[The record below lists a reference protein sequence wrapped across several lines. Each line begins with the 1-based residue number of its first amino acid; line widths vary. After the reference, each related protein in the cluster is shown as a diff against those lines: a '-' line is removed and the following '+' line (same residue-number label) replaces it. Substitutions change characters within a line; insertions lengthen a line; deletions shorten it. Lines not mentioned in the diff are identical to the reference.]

1 MNDIESKIGIAMAAV
16 LAMAEARGDEA
27 PLMLPEIVVTATP
40 TDLGYQAYDAAV
52 AKIDIPIFDL
62 PISIQVVPR
71 EVLDDQQVIQLEDA
85 LKNVSGVYQAFNN
98 GFGEPD
104 YGLRG
109 FRQFF
114 VYEDGFRVPGFGSQE
129 TAHLE
134 RVEVLKGPAAALYGR
149 IEPGGLIHQVT
160 KRPRATA
167 SYALRQ
173 QLGSFDLY
181 RTTLDATG
189 PLTKDGTLCYRLNI
203 ANENADSFRDF
214 VDREGLFVSPVVTW
228 NIGAHTQ
235 ASVDYQYRFR
245 DIASDRGIPIVN
257 GRPAPVAISR
267 YYEEPGISA
276 VETESHRAGFM
287 WSHAFNDHWV
297 LRHRFKLDRDRLDG
311 QRIEPGRV
319 IDGRTLTRTAR
330 DRTQDTETFFTTLDL
345 TGEFTTGPFE
355 HRVLTGLDYYDTET
369 ILGGGAIVPYADIDL
384 FEPVYSGVRPVFP
397 TVPDATRRQDWF
409 GLYFQDQIDLLENLH
424 VLGGG
429 RYDWASIE
437 EPQSVTDPAGS
448 AEDRAFS
455 PRVGLVYQPASWLG
469 FYGSYTESFGA
480 FAQFARSRTGEPF
493 GPETA
498 TQYEAG
504 LKADLLD
511 GSLTATL
518 AFYHLTKQDILTP
531 DPVDPDFSVQI
542 GAARSRGIELDVSGE
557 FSPALKLIASLAYTD
572 TEITKS
578 NLGDQGNP
586 LAAVPE
592 WSGSLWAVHT
602 PQEGPLRGLRLG
614 AGIFAEDARPGDNA
628 GTFEL
633 PGYVRVDLLAGY
645 EWTIGSTR
653 LTAQINVE
661 NAFDQEY
668 FKSPILTGAVPGAP
682 RTFLGSIR
690 IEF

>member
-1 MNDIESKIGIAMAAV
+1 MNYIESKVGVALAAL
-16 LAMAEARGDEA
+16 LAMTEARGDEA
-27 PLMLPEIVVTATP
+27 TVTLPEIVVTATP
-40 TDLGYQAYDAAV
+40 TDVGYQAYDAAV

-62 PISIQVVPR
+62 PVSIQVVPR
-71 EVLDDQQVIQLEDA
+71 EVLDDQQVIRLEDA

-98 GFGEPD
+98 GFGETD

-114 VYEDGFRVPGFGSQE
+114 VYEDGFRVPGMGSQE

-149 IEPGGLIHQVT
+149 IEPGGLIDQVT
-160 KRPRATA
+160 KKPLATPA
-167 SYALRQ
+167 YALRQ
-173 QLGSFDLY
+173 QFGSFDLY

-189 PLTKDGTLCYRLNI
+189 PLTKDDTLRYRLNI
-203 ANENADSFRDF
+203 AHENADSFRDF

-228 NIGAHTQ
+228 NLGAHTQ

-245 DIASDRGIPIVN
+245 DNPSDRGVPIVN
-257 GRPAPVAISR
+257 GRPAPVPISR

-287 WSHAFNDHWV
+287 WSHAFSDHWV
-297 LRHRFKLDRDRLDG
+297 LRHRFKADRDQLDG

-330 DRTQDTETFFTTLDL
+330 DRTQDTETYFTVLDL
-345 TGEFTTGPFE
+345 TGQFTTAGFN
-355 HRVLTGLDYYDTET
+355 HRVLGGLDYYDTET
-369 ILGGGAIVPYADIDL
+369 MLGGGSIIPYADIDL

-397 TVPDATRRQDWF
+397 AVPEFTRRQDWF
-409 GLYFQDQIDLLENLH
+409 GLYFQDQIELLENLQ

-429 RYDWASIE
+429 RFDWAGSE
-437 EPQSVTDPAGS
+437 ESQSVTGPAQS

-455 PRVGLVYQPASWLG
+455 PRVGLVYQPTTWLG
-469 FYGSYTESFGA
+469 LYGSYAESFGA
-480 FAQFARSRTGEPF
+480 MAQFGRSRTGEAF

-504 LKADLLD
+504 LKADVLD

-531 DPVDPDFSVQI
+531 DPVEPEFSVQI
-542 GAARSRGIELDVSGE
+542 GAARSRGIELDVSG
-557 FSPALKLIASLAYTD
+557 ALSAALALIASLAYTD

-578 NLGDQGNP
+578 NLGDEGNP

-602 PQEGPLRGLRLG
+602 HQEGPLRGLRLG

-633 PGYVRVDLLAGY
+633 PGYVRMDLLAAY

-653 LTAQINVE
+653 LTAQLNVE
-661 NAFDQEY
+661 NALDKEY
-668 FKSPILTGAVPGAP
+668 FKSPILISAVPGAP
-682 RTFLGSIR
+682 RTFVSSIR

>member
-1 MNDIESKIGIAMAAV
+1 M
-16 LAMAEARGDEA
+16 R
-27 PLMLPEIVVTATP
+27 
-40 TDLGYQAYDAAV
+40 
-52 AKIDIPIFDL
+52 
-62 PISIQVVPR
+62 
-71 EVLDDQQVIQLEDA
+71 LEDA

-109 FRQFF
+109 FRQFV
-114 VYEDGFRVPGFGSQE
+114 VYEDGFRVPGLGSQE

-173 QLGSFDLY
+173 QFGSFDLY
-181 RTTLDATG
+181 RTTLDASG
-189 PLTKDGTLCYRLNI
+189 SLTKDGTLRYRLNI
-203 ANENADSFRDF
+203 AHENADSFRDF

-245 DIASDRGIPIVN
+245 DNASDRGIPIVN

-276 VETESHRAGFM
+276 VETETHRAGFL
-287 WSHAFNDHWV
+287 WSHAFDDHWV
-297 LRHRFKLDRDRLDG
+297 LRHRFKADRNRLDG
-311 QRIEPGRV
+311 QRIEPGEV
-319 IDGRTLTRTAR
+319 IDGRMLRRTAR
-330 DRTQDTETFFTTLDL
+330 ERTQDTETYFTTLDL
-345 TGEFTTGPFE
+345 TGEFTTGVFK
-355 HRVLTGLDYYDTET
+355 HRVLTDLDYYDTET
-369 ILGGGAIVPYADIDL
+369 VLGGGADIPYVAIDL
-384 FEPVYSGVRPVFP
+384 FEPVYSGVRPLFRAVRES
-397 TVPDATRRQDWF
+397 TRRQDWF

-424 VLGGG
+424 VQGGG
-429 RYDWASIE
+429 RYDWASSE
-437 EPQSVTDPAGS
+437 ESQSATGPAKRV
-448 AEDRAFS
+448 EDRAFS
-455 PRVGLVYQPASWLG
+455 PRVGLIYQPTSWLG
-469 FYGSYTESFGA
+469 LYGSYSESFGA
-480 FAQFARSRTGEPF
+480 FAQLGRSRTGEAF

-504 LKADLLD
+504 VKADPLD
-511 GSLTATL
+511 GNLTATL
-518 AFYHLTKQDILTP
+518 AFYHLSKQDILTP

-557 FSPALKLIASLAYTD
+557 LSPALKLIASLAYTD
-572 TEITKS
+572 TEITSS
-578 NLGDQGNP
+578 NLGDEGNP
-586 LAAVPE
+586 LVAVPE

-602 PQEGPLRGLRLG
+602 RQEGPLRGLKLG
-614 AGIFAEDARPGDNA
+614 AGIFAEDARSGDNA

-645 EWTIGSTR
+645 PMDHRDYPAHRPAQCRERTR
-653 LTAQINVE
+653 SRVL
-661 NAFDQEY
+661 QEPDPY
-668 FKSPILTGAVPGAP
+668 RCRTGRAADVPGLDPYRVLRGCEKTVA
-682 RTFLGSIR
+682 RS
-690 IEF
+690 EAQ